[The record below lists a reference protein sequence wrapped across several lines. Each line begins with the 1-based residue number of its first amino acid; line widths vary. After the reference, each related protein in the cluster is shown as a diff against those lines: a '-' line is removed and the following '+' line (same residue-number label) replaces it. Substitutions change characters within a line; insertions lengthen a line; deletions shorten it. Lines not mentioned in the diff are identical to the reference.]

1 MQFLRFSV
9 RSVTSC
15 PVPPNTNAFSKQS
28 EPKAKYHILRLE
40 SANILLKSPY
50 RIRQI
55 EYTERGDFVY
65 YVKFGAIL
73 KTMRKEKGLSQSQLG
88 AMVGTS
94 KAVVSKYE
102 NSQSYPGYDVLIKL
116 ANTFKVSTDYLLGV
130 ERKKTIDIDGLTNK
144 QIDSLITV
152 AGEYRKLNENIGK
165 MMIDADS

>member
-1 MQFLRFSV
+1 M
-9 RSVTSC
+9 
-15 PVPPNTNAFSKQS
+15 
-28 EPKAKYHILRLE
+28 
-40 SANILLKSPY
+40 
-50 RIRQI
+50 
-55 EYTERGDFVY
+55 Y